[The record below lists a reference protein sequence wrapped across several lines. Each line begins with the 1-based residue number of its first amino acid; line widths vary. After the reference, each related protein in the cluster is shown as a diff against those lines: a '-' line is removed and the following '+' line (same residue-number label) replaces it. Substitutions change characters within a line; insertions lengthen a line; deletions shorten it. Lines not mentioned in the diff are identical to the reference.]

1 MELGLVSLPLC
12 PVKLRKAL
20 SDHFLK
26 VLNSDLEGLALPWV
40 QPVKRL
46 QRMIYTREGS
56 ASEAIAAFRYDV
68 TCIGNKFPRVGRLVK
83 QTMCPL
89 CPSACRNT
97 VSHLAFFCPS
107 MEKFRKTRTSLS
119 SFRNMCSAKGFTNE
133 RIYEMFVNGLDW
145 NENPVQ
151 KKDFLDRGA
160 DLKLLLDE
168 FLSKW

>member
-1 MELGLVSLPLC
+1 M
-12 PVKLRKAL
+12 
-20 SDHFLK
+20 
-26 VLNSDLEGLALPWV
+26 
-40 QPVKRL
+40 KRL

-68 TCIGNKFPRVGRLVK
+68 TCIGNKFPRVGHSVK

-89 CPSACRNT
+89 CLSACRNT

-107 MEKFRKTRTSLS
+107 MERFRKVRTSLS
-119 SFRNMCSAKGFTNE
+119 SFRNMCTAKEFTNE
-133 RIYEMFVNGLDW
+133 RIYELFVNGLDW

-151 KKDFLDRGA
+151 LGDFLDRGA

-168 FLSKW
+168 FLSRW